1 MSKKAK
7 PSRRSVPMREAI
19 AAEILTLAPEEH
31 ELYERFCEEIIESL
45 DPQGPLEF
53 ELARTIAVCQWQQKR
68 IFAYETALLAEGPE
82 NGDSVTGQPEIDQAF
97 RGAQVFFANLKAL
110 NTLSIFEERIL
121 KMHSGT
127 LKRLQ
132 QVQSERQTREQ
143 ARIDKAVS
151 MYRVFKAN
159 GKAFDPQCHGFVFS
173 SGQIEMEARRRELLE
188 RARQ

>member
-1 MSKKAK
+1 
-7 PSRRSVPMREAI
+7 
-19 AAEILTLAPEEH
+19 
-31 ELYERFCEEIIESL
+31 EEIIESL
-45 DPQGPLEF
+45 DPQGPFEF